1 VNEALRIIHSL
12 SGKRLDPKAVFALDA
27 VYQRGEI
34 RIQRQAPPPPIP
46 TPAETPAPLEA
57 AAAVQSSGA

>member
-1 VNEALRIIHSL
+1 LRIIHSL

-34 RIQRQAPPPPIP
+34 RIQRQAPPAPASPPDESQVP
-46 TPAETPAPLEA
+46 VEA
-57 AAAVQSSGA
+57 VAAIQTTRA